1 MPTDF
6 YEELHLDFEVKS
18 EIDLTTAGIM
28 RYATHEST
36 SPILLSYH
44 FGNDGKNSAPK
55 LWDYGYGTFPK
66 EIIEAVEDPRV
77 MKVAFNAAFER
88 LIFKHSLKVKT
99 NYEDWR
105 CGMALAYF
113 MSFIGG
119 LGQVSESLGLGADK
133 QKMTDGKRLI
143 NLFCMPQRITKKQ
156 PHRWRDELTDPD
168 DWETFRNY
176 CIQDT
181 VAEMAQWVRFSRFD
195 IDAEAEWRTYA
206 FDQRVNDRGYPLDMT
221 FIRNAIDMVEKR
233 KAELLDE
240 MRGIT
245 GLANP
250 NSPKQLLPWLKARGY
265 PYNDLQKPH
274 VKKAKTAYELYDEK
288 GAADLPGWNMTDD
301 AYEALT
307 RRRWTASTAAS
318 KYEVYRKREVNGRY
332 MHGLQIA
339 AASRSRRWGGRGAQP
354 HNQAR
359 TPKDLE
365 TPKDRRRI
373 DGHFGKLKVAT
384 DIVRSGDYEML
395 KLFSKEPMEVLA
407 GAVRSAIR
415 APEGKEL
422 RVSDLTSIESL
433 GVAYL
438 TECERMLNVFRNGKD
453 IYKDFGTLMYGKA
466 YDDITSTERT
476 ESKPAILG
484 AGYGL
489 GGGGIDARGEL
500 TGLWG
505 YADSMGIKM
514 TKEAAHESVRIFREQ
529 YAPEVASSWYEIDNA
544 IRAVL
549 KDGKTRKVRKLRFQ
563 YKQPY
568 LLIWLPSGRA
578 IYYYKPKI
586 TKVRKTSPR
595 TGNVYDS
602 FQFSYMGKSKVGNQ
616 WVEVQSWGGKVIEN
630 VTQAFARDVLRD
642 KLLQMDDEGFNLV
655 LHVHDEGVAC
665 EDVNDTVHTQKRM
678 DEIMCLPVPY
688 APDLPLGSAGYS
700 NVFYLKD

>member
-1 MPTDF
+1 MTNDF
-6 YEELHLDFEVKS
+6 YEELHLDFEVRS
-18 EIDLTTAGIM
+18 EIDLTSAGIM

-36 SPILLSYH
+36 TPLLLSYH
-44 FGNDGKNSAPK
+44 FGSGGKNTAPI
-55 LWDYGYGTFPK
+55 LWDHGYSSFPR
-66 EIIEAVEDPRV
+66 EVIEAVEDPRV

-88 LIFKHSLKVKT
+88 LIFKHVLKART

-105 CGMALAYF
+105 CGMAMAYF

-119 LGQVSESLGLGADK
+119 LGDVSKALGLGADK
-133 QKMTDGKRLI
+133 QKMDDGKRLI
-143 NLFCMPQRITKKQ
+143 KLFCMPQRITKKQ
-156 PHRWRDELTDPD
+156 PYLWRDELTDPD
-168 DWETFRNY
+168 DWDTFRDY
-176 CIQDT
+176 CVQDT
-181 VAEMAQWVRFSRFD
+181 VTEMAQWEKFQRYPVGD
-195 IDAEAEWRTYA
+195 IEWRTYA
-206 FDQRVNDRGYPLDMT
+206 FDQRVNDRGYPLDML
-221 FIRNAIDMVEKR
+221 FIENAITMVEKR

-240 MRGIT
+240 MRDIT

-250 NSPKQLLPWLKARGY
+250 NSPQQLLPWLKARGY

-274 VKKAKTAYELYDEK
+274 VKKAKTAFELYDEK
-288 GAADLPGWNMTDD
+288 GAADLPGWDMTEE

-318 KYEVYRKREVNGRY
+318 KYEVYVKREVGARY
-332 MHGLQIA
+332 MHGLQVA
-339 AASRSRRWGGRGAQP
+339 GASRSRRWGGRGAQP

-365 TPKDRRRI
+365 TPKDRRKI

-384 DIVRSGDYEML
+384 DLVRSGDYEAL

-415 APEGKEL
+415 APDGFEL

-453 IYKDFGTLMYGKA
+453 IYKDFGTLMYGKE
-466 YDDITSTERT
+466 YDEITSTERT

-514 TKEAAHESVRIFREQ
+514 TKEAAHASVKVFRED
-529 YAPEVASSWYEIDNA
+529 YAPEVASSWYEIDDA

-549 KDGKTRKVRKLRFQ
+549 KDGKARKVRKLRFE
-563 YKQPY
+563 YRAPY
-568 LLIWLPSGRA
+568 LLIWLPSNRA

-586 TKVRKTSPR
+586 TKIRKKSPR
-595 TGNVYDS
+595 TGREYDS
-602 FQFSYMGKSKVGNQ
+602 YQFSYMGKSKVGNQ

-630 VTQAFARDVLRD
+630 VTQAFARDILVE
-642 KLLQMDDEGFNLV
+642 KLLQMDDEGFNIC
-655 LHVHDEGVAC
+655 LHVHDEGVSEEAV
-665 EDVNDTVHTQKRM
+665 EDQIHTQKRM
-678 DEIMCLPVPY
+678 DEIMCLPVSY

-700 NVFYLKD
+700 CQFYLKD